1 MSHFAAHGYY
11 RISWHGDVIKV
22 IVGDLFNREG
32 VEQLVAEIDQ
42 AVAQGARTGW
52 GLLLDARQWQGGT
65 PEAFELWL
73 TRLEGWIRAGEL
85 RAYSALY
92 AESIQVFL
100 GGTIRDRL
108 TPLFP
113 YFSSPDEAACWQ
125 WLGSQGLAVGTAG

>member
-65 PEAFELWL
+65 PEAP
-73 TRLEGWIRAGEL
+73 A
-85 RAYSALY
+85 
-92 AESIQVFL
+92 
-100 GGTIRDRL
+100 
-108 TPLFP
+108 
-113 YFSSPDEAACWQ
+113 AACRRQ
-125 WLGSQGLAVGTAG
+125 GVLTLRGSA

>member
-100 GGTIRDRL
+100 GGTIRERL
-108 TPLFP
+108 TPLMP

-125 WLGSQGLAVGTAG
+125 WLGCQGLAVGTAG